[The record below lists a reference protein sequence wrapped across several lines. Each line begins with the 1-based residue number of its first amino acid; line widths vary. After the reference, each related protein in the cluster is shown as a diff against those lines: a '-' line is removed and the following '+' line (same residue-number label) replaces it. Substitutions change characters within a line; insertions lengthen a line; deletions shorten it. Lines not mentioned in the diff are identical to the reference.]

1 MVAGI
6 KATFAQKIAILR
18 VNDIMAY
25 SWLSGDDVVSNIFAN
40 EDSFDD
46 SDSESGDDIYGYL
59 GAFAVSRDELV
70 EESRIL
76 AVDEFEADELSS
88 EDERSNNE
96 ELLNTCSESDSE
108 QTNQSGMEDDSRY
121 EDDGSG
127 SIVPDP
133 GRLSEHNDEANDID
147 EVVSDVT

>member
-1 MVAGI
+1 
-6 KATFAQKIAILR
+6 
-18 VNDIMAY
+18 MAY
-25 SWLSGDDVVSNIFAN
+25 SRLSGDDVVSNIFAN

-108 QTNQSGMEDDSRY
+108 QTNQFGMEDDSRY

-127 SIVPDP
+127 SIAPDP
-133 GRLSEHNDEANDID
+133 GRLSEHSDEANDID
-147 EVVSDVT
+147 EVVSEIT

>member
-1 MVAGI
+1 M
-6 KATFAQKIAILR
+6 TFAQKIGILR

-25 SWLSGDDVVSNIFAN
+25 SQLSGDDVVSNIFAN

-46 SDSESGDDIYGYL
+46 NDSESGDDIYGYL

-70 EESRIL
+70 EESHIL

-121 EDDGSG
+121 EDDGSS

-133 GRLSEHNDEANDID
+133 GRLSEH
-147 EVVSDVT
+147 SD